1 LATRRELNN
10 AKLNDDYFPMP
21 VNIGR
26 VLSFVRSIH
35 IDCKERMTDK
45 EIYNEILN
53 LNNRISD
60 IFIPCSEITGSEK
73 FRSLNATKLFRIY
86 MFSELA
92 TMKIRDLNKS
102 QILYVIQDIEVKFKK
117 AIVNAGEMCGILA
130 AQSIG
135 ELTTQMTLNSFH
147 YAGVSAKNITLGV
160 PRLKELINVTKKLK
174 TPSLTMYEKGLVKD
188 LGTTGQKRIV
198 EGIRSSLEYKT
209 LQDIIKS
216 SDIVYSNDEEYA
228 NDNNIIQ
235 IYKDLYEYTDS
246 PFPENFLSLRLQ
258 FSSKELEY
266 VDTSLF
272 EISKLLEKS
281 IGNGHKIIC
290 SDDNTI
296 INGKENLFIRV
307 ICGDANDEN
316 EKEQMTTLRKIE
328 VFCMSVKIKGC
339 EGIDR
344 VFTRESKINKWTPEK
359 GHYKESQWILETEG
373 SNLVETMT
381 ITSIDHTK
389 TISNNVIE
397 IYEVFGIE
405 AARQSLL
412 NELRTVLS
420 FDGSYVNYRHLA
432 ILVDTM
438 TCRGSLT
445 AMTRHGINRVADA
458 GTLTK
463 CSFEET
469 VEVLTDAA
477 AFGEIDTLKGISDNI
492 MLGQTIPAGT
502 GVMDIIYDTEMEPD
516 IKVPAISR
524 EPTPMIILDI
534 YIPSEP
540 DYDPMSIWPY

>member
-1 LATRRELNN
+1 
-10 AKLNDDYFPMP
+10 M
-21 VNIGR
+21 
-26 VLSFVRSIH
+26 
-35 IDCKERMTDK
+35 
-45 EIYNEILN
+45 
-53 LNNRISD
+53 
-60 IFIPCSEITGSEK
+60 
-73 FRSLNATKLFRIY
+73 
-86 MFSELA
+86 
-92 TMKIRDLNKS
+92 
-102 QILYVIQDIEVKFKK
+102 
-117 AIVNAGEMCGILA
+117 
-130 AQSIG
+130 
-135 ELTTQMTLNSFH
+135 
-147 YAGVSAKNITLGV
+147 
-160 PRLKELINVTKKLK
+160 
-174 TPSLTMYEKGLVKD
+174 
-188 LGTTGQKRIV
+188 
-198 EGIRSSLEYKT
+198 
-209 LQDIIKS
+209 
-216 SDIVYSNDEEYA
+216 
-228 NDNNIIQ
+228 
-235 IYKDLYEYTDS
+235 YEYTDS

-272 EISKLLEKS
+272 EISKLLERS

-296 INGKENLFIRV
+296 INGKENLFIRI
-307 ICGDANDEN
+307 ICADADDDN
-316 EKEQMTTLRKIE
+316 EKEQMATLRKIE
-328 VFCMSVKIKGC
+328 VFCMSIKIKGC

-344 VFTRESKINKWTPEK
+344 VFTREGKVNRWTPEK
-359 GHYKESQWILETEG
+359 GHHKESQWVLETEG
-373 SNLVETMT
+373 SNLIETMSVST
-381 ITSIDHTK
+381 IDHTK

-502 GVMDIIYDTEMEPD
+502 GIMDIIYDTEVEPD

-524 EPTPMIILDI
+524 EPTPMVEANVT

-540 DYDPMSIWPY
+540 DYDPLSAWPF